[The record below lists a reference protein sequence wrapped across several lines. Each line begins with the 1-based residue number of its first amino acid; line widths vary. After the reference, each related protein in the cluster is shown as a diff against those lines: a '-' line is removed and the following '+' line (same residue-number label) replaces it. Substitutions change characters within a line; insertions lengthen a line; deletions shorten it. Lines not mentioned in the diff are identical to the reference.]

1 MRRALT
7 IALLTL
13 TPLMASCAG
22 RALPLPGQ
30 PPRPLPAWTSSD
42 FDCGDEPAAPPQ
54 MTTKARAE
62 VFQLDT
68 TAWGRSCQT
77 MLKARGADA
86 ARYGLVEAKAK

>member
-1 MRRALT
+1 
-7 IALLTL
+7 
-13 TPLMASCAG
+13 
-22 RALPLPGQ
+22 
-30 PPRPLPAWTSSD
+30 
-42 FDCGDEPAAPPQ
+42 